1 MRANYSDLAAFAA
14 VVRAGGFRA
23 AAVSGQQS
31 ASVLSDAV
39 KRLEESVG
47 MRLLNRTTR
56 KVATTEAGRRLFE
69 RLDPALGEVSA
80 ALDVLEDMRGRPAGK
95 LTLNVPLSVVRSALM
110 DIVPEFLASHPDITL
125 DLNIDESFV
134 DVVAAGCD
142 AGIRYE
148 ERLEQDMIAI
158 PIGPR
163 RQRFAAAASPSYL
176 DRKGLPQV
184 PADLLRHSCLRGR
197 FASGSMPTW
206 EFEKDGQT
214 LFVDPD
220 GPMIVTIGAGIELV
234 VQTAVAGGGIVYL
247 FEDWLQP
254 LFKSGELEPV
264 LADWWPEFSGPF
276 LYYPGRRLVPPPLR
290 AFIDFVRRRP
300 HPKA

>member
-1 MRANYSDLAAFAA
+1 MRASYSDLAAFAA

-23 AAVSGQQS
+23 AAISSQQS

-69 RLDPALGEVSA
+69 RLDPALGEVNA
-80 ALDVLEDMRGRPAGK
+80 ALDVLEDMRGRPAGN
-95 LTLNVPLSVVRSALM
+95 LTLNVPLSAVRSALM
-110 DIVPEFLASHPDITL
+110 DIVPEFLALHPDITL
-125 DLNIDESFV
+125 DLKIDESFV

-176 DRKGLPQV
+176 DSKGRPQV

-220 GPMIVTIGAGIELV
+220 GPMIVTMGAGIDLAV
-234 VQTAVAGGGIVYL
+234 HTAVAGGGIVYL

-254 LFKSGELEPV
+254 LFESGELEPV

-290 AFIDFVRRRP
+290 AFIDFVRRKS
-300 HPKA
+300 HPMA